1 MIDVIA
7 GAIGAFVLPAEQ
19 RTQPSEDRSRKCR
32 SNTAIAVAQPKGRER
47 IAEVRDR
54 IATPDGT
61 MNESTRSD
69 HEIRA
74 RVRAY
79 FSMLEGELRG
89 RSHRHRFF
97 ARENGGD
104 NDDGPGTAYR
114 QIAAVLV
121 EQGLPFHSAHRPV
134 PHFPARLRE
143 AVAAYLRNHPELLRL
158 MEADVD
164 EPAGMVP
171 DLGERGLDEIA
182 SRAPERGE
190 IPEINAADAA
200 GTAIS
205 GIDFLAR
212 EQRNHSL
219 AWAGELFVIEYEI
232 ARLHEA
238 GAGVYAD
245 AIEHVAAEQGAGGG
259 FDIHS
264 YDADGRDRYI
274 KVKTTRYGRETPFF
288 VTTNEIAMAATHREH
303 FWLYRLFG
311 FRESPRMYAI
321 NGSLHDRFRL
331 EPTAYRATPR

>member
-1 MIDVIA
+1 MA
-7 GAIGAFVLPAEQ
+7 
-19 RTQPSEDRSRKCR
+19 S
-32 SNTAIAVAQPKGRER
+32 
-47 IAEVRDR
+47 VRDR
-54 IATPDGT
+54 IATPVGT
-61 MNESTRSD
+61 MNESARSD
-69 HEIRA
+69 NEIRA

-89 RSHRHRFF
+89 RSHRHRSF

-104 NDDGPGTAYR
+104 DNDGTETAYR

-121 EQGLPFHSAHRPV
+121 EQGLPFHSAYRPV
-134 PHFPARLRE
+134 PHFPARMRE
-143 AVAAYLRNHPELLRL
+143 AVASYLRNHPELLRL

-164 EPAGMVP
+164 EAAGMVP
-171 DLGERGLDEIA
+171 DLGDRGLDEIA
-182 SRAPERGE
+182 SRAPEPGD
-190 IPEINAADAA
+190 IPEINAGDAA

-219 AWAGELFVIEYEI
+219 AWAGELFVIQYEI
-232 ARLHEA
+232 ARLREA
-238 GAGVYAD
+238 GAAVYAD
-245 AIEHVAAEQGAGGG
+245 AIEHVSAEQGAGGG

-274 KVKTTRYGRETPFF
+274 KVKTTRYRRETPFF
-288 VTTNEIAMAATHREH
+288 VTANEIAMAATHREH
-303 FWLYRLFG
+303 FWLYRVFG
-311 FRESPRMYAI
+311 FREFPRLYGI

>member
-1 MIDVIA
+1 MA
-7 GAIGAFVLPAEQ
+7 
-19 RTQPSEDRSRKCR
+19 S
-32 SNTAIAVAQPKGRER
+32 
-47 IAEVRDR
+47 VRDR
-54 IATPDGT
+54 PTVPTGT
-61 MNESTRSD
+61 TDTTARSD
-69 HEIRA
+69 NEIRA

-89 RSHRHRFF
+89 RNHRHRVF
-97 ARENGGD
+97 ARENGSGD
-104 NDDGPGTAYR
+104 NGDTETAYR

-121 EQGLPFHSAHRPV
+121 EQGLPFHSAYRPV
-134 PHFPARLRE
+134 PHFPAPMRD
-143 AVAAYLRNHPELLRL
+143 AVASYLRNHPELLRL

-164 EPAGMVP
+164 EPTGMVP
-171 DLGERGLDEIA
+171 DLGERALDEIA
-182 SRAPERGE
+182 SRAPEPGD
-190 IPEINAADAA
+190 IPEIGTDEAT

-219 AWAGELFVIEYEI
+219 AWAGELFVIQYEI
-232 ARLHEA
+232 ARLREA

-245 AIEHVAAEQGAGGG
+245 AIEHVSAEQGAGGG

-274 KVKTTRYGRETPFF
+274 KVKTTRYRRETPFF
-288 VTTNEIAMAATHREH
+288 VTANEIAMAATHREH
-303 FWLYRLFG
+303 FWLYRVFG
-311 FRESPRMYAI
+311 FRELPRLYGI